1 MDENEFEELNVQKK
15 KSGRGLFFIGLLTG
29 VFSAVL
35 ITGIALNAYYGGIIR
50 TDRAKF
56 DDAVTY
62 YEDRIKE
69 MSTLGEGSA
78 NPIVTAEFAEKV
90 GEIYDIIDSIYYF
103 SDKFDVNNTQEQLYS
118 AILDS
123 IDDKYSE
130 YYTVEEWAEQKS
142 DSAGTYYGIGSYVSI
157 DTDSGYP
164 MLSGVFEGSPA
175 QAAGLRDGDLIT
187 EVEGESVK
195 GWELS
200 DVVALIRG
208 PENTDV
214 TITILRDSESLRV
227 TVTRGE
233 IHTIAVNSEIKRD
246 NIGYIQITQFV
257 DVASEQFEKALDK
270 MKSESVKGIVI
281 DLRSNPGGNLST
293 VLEICEQLLPKGRI
307 TYIEDRFGNKQE
319 YNSTGRHE
327 IKIPMVVLTNEY
339 SASASELM
347 TGALRDY
354 EKATIIGTKTFGKGI
369 VQSLYELE
377 DESAVKITTASYFT
391 PKGECIHGKGIEPD
405 IEVEFDS
412 EAYYDETDPVDNQ
425 LEYAIDYLA
434 GKK

>member
-1 MDENEFEELNVQKK
+1 MDENEFEELNENDR
-15 KSGRGLFFIGLLTG
+15 KSGKGKFLGGLLTG
-29 VFSAVL
+29 ALLAVL
-35 ITGIALNAYYGGIIR
+35 ITGVALNAYYGRIR
-50 TDRAKF
+50 KADRQSY
-56 DDAVTY
+56 DEAVAY
-62 YEDRIKE
+62 YEGRIRE

-103 SDKFDVNNTQEQLYS
+103 SDKFDVKNTQEQLYS
-118 AILDS
+118 AIMDS

-130 YYTVEEWAEQKS
+130 YYTVEEWKEQQS
-142 DSAGTYYGIGSYVSI
+142 DSSGTYYGIGSYVTI
-157 DTDSGYP
+157 DTESNYP

-187 EVEGESVK
+187 EVEGENVN
-195 GWELS
+195 GWELT
-200 DVVALIRG
+200 DVVNLIRG

-214 TITILRDSESLRV
+214 TVTILRGSEKLTI

-233 IHTIAVNSEIKRD
+233 VHTIAVNSEIKRD
-246 NIGYIQITQFV
+246 NIGYIQITQFI
-257 DVASEQFEKALDK
+257 DVASEQFVKALDK
-270 MKSESVKGIVI
+270 MKSESVNGIII

-293 VLEICEQLLPKGRI
+293 VLDICEQLLPKGRI

-327 IKIPMVVLTNEY
+327 IKIPMVVLTNGY

-377 DESAVKITTASYFT
+377 DESAIKITTASYFT
-391 PKGECIHGKGIEPD
+391 PKGECIHGTGIEPD

-434 GKK
+434 GRK